1 MLFWILHVQDS
12 KVFTLFPSMAEDGVV
27 LPSERNCKLP
37 IFVFFKDLRLVLKMD
52 SLGKEILTIAVPA
65 AMALAADPIASL
77 IDTAFIGRIGPVEIA
92 AVGVS
97 IAIFN
102 QVSKVAIFPLVSI
115 TTSFVAEEETIE
127 RINSEST
134 KLEKTWVSKRETNEL
149 KQDDVKLENLENDST
164 VEDEKTELAPDNNS
178 FKTSPCKHVV
188 TIESN
193 SNGSKVKR
201 QKRNIPSA
209 STALFFG
216 AVLGLVETL
225 LLVLL
230 AKPLLSLMG
239 VKTGSPMLLP
249 AHRYLSLRALGA
261 PAVLLSLA
269 MQGVF
274 RGFKDTKTPLYA
286 TVAGDVANIILD
298 PILIFACKL
307 GVSGAAIAHVL
318 SQYLISAIL
327 FVKLMQQ
334 VDLLPPSIKALQ
346 FSRFLQNGFLLLFK
360 VIAATI
366 CVTLAASLAARL
378 GSTPMAAFQ
387 ICLQVWLT
395 SSLLADGLAVAG
407 QAIIASSFAEKNYE
421 KATAAAARVLQMG
434 FIMGLGLALL
444 VGLGLKFGSGVF
456 TKDINVK
463 HIITIGVPF
472 VAGTQPIN
480 SIAFVYDGV
489 NFGASDFAYSAYSMI
504 LVAIGSIGSL
514 LALYKAGGFVG
525 IWVALSIFMGLR
537 AIAGIWSLQ
546 ILSVK
551 RLQVP
556 IFFKFLHTIR
566 LSTMAEENS
575 VAPIETKKPHPIFV
589 FFKDIRLVLKM
600 DSLGKE
606 ILTIAVPAAMAFAAD
621 PVASLI
627 DTAFIGH
634 IGPVEIA
641 AVGVSIAIFNQ
652 VSKVAIFP
660 LVSITT
666 SFVAEEETL
675 ERLESK
681 VPKVENEDKSSKNT
695 EETKE
700 LMTDDVKVENLENG
714 STIKD
719 DKKELAL
726 KDGFK
731 TSPSNH
737 VTITPK
743 KSTFKRK
750 KRNIP
755 SASTAL
761 LIGAVLGILETLL
774 LVFLAEPLL
783 SLMGVRHGSK
793 MLLPAHKYLTLRALG
808 APAVLLS
815 LAMQG
820 VFRGFK
826 DTKTPLYATVIGD
839 VANIILDPILIFVC
853 NLGVSGAAIAHVLSQ
868 YLISII
874 LLVKLMNQ
882 VDLLPPSLKALQLS
896 RFLKNG
902 LLLLFKVLA
911 ATSCVTLAASL
922 ATRLG
927 TTPMAAFQICLQVW
941 LTSSLLADG
950 LAVAGQAIIATSFA
964 EKNYEKATAAA
975 ARVLQMGFIM
985 GLGLAFLVGLG
996 LQFGSGMF
1004 TKDINVKH
1012 IITIGIPFVAGTQPI
1027 NSIAFI
1033 FDGVNFGASDF
1044 AYSAYSMIV
1053 VAIAS
1058 IGSIFA
1064 LYKAGGFV
1072 GIWIALSIFMGLRA
1086 LAGIW
1091 RMGTG
1096 TGPWVFLRK

>member
-1 MLFWILHVQDS
+1 
-12 KVFTLFPSMAEDGVV
+12 MAD
-27 LPSERNCKLP
+27 
-37 IFVFFKDLRLVLKMD
+37 
-52 SLGKEILTIAVPA
+52 
-65 AMALAADPIASL
+65 
-77 IDTAFIGRIGPVEIA
+77 
-92 AVGVS
+92 
-97 IAIFN
+97 
-102 QVSKVAIFPLVSI
+102 
-115 TTSFVAEEETIE
+115 
-127 RINSEST
+127 ES
-134 KLEKTWVSKRETNEL
+134 
-149 KQDDVKLENLENDST
+149 
-164 VEDEKTELAPDNNS
+164 
-178 FKTSPCKHVV
+178 C
-188 TIESN
+188 
-193 SNGSKVKR
+193 
-201 QKRNIPSA
+201 
-209 STALFFG
+209 
-216 AVLGLVETL
+216 
-225 LLVLL
+225 
-230 AKPLLSLMG
+230 
-239 VKTGSPMLLP
+239 
-249 AHRYLSLRALGA
+249 
-261 PAVLLSLA
+261 
-269 MQGVF
+269 
-274 RGFKDTKTPLYA
+274 
-286 TVAGDVANIILD
+286 
-298 PILIFACKL
+298 
-307 GVSGAAIAHVL
+307 
-318 SQYLISAIL
+318 
-327 FVKLMQQ
+327 
-334 VDLLPPSIKALQ
+334 
-346 FSRFLQNGFLLLFK
+346 
-360 VIAATI
+360 
-366 CVTLAASLAARL
+366 
-378 GSTPMAAFQ
+378 
-387 ICLQVWLT
+387 
-395 SSLLADGLAVAG
+395 
-407 QAIIASSFAEKNYE
+407 
-421 KATAAAARVLQMG
+421 
-434 FIMGLGLALL
+434 
-444 VGLGLKFGSGVF
+444 
-456 TKDINVK
+456 
-463 HIITIGVPF
+463 
-472 VAGTQPIN
+472 
-480 SIAFVYDGV
+480 
-489 NFGASDFAYSAYSMI
+489 
-504 LVAIGSIGSL
+504 
-514 LALYKAGGFVG
+514 
-525 IWVALSIFMGLR
+525 
-537 AIAGIWSLQ
+537 
-546 ILSVK
+546 
-551 RLQVP
+551 
-556 IFFKFLHTIR
+556 
-566 LSTMAEENS
+566 
-575 VAPIETKKPHPIFV
+575 VAPIETKKLHPIFV

-600 DSLGKE
+600 DLLGKE

-666 SFVAEEETL
+666 SFVAEEETI
-675 ERLESK
+675 ERLSNK
-681 VPKVENEDKSSKNT
+681 VAKVENVEKISPNTDKG
-695 EETKE
+695 KE
-700 LMTDDVKVENLENG
+700 LMKDDVKLENLENG
-714 STIKD
+714 STLNAEKN
-719 DKKELAL
+719 KKLAIV
-726 KDGFK
+726 DGMFFKQCYK
-731 TSPSNH
+731 TSQTTTCPKT
-737 VTITPK
+737 TITPNKFKFK
-743 KSTFKRK
+743 KQ

-761 LIGAVLGILETLL
+761 LIGAVLGVLETIL

-839 VANIILDPILIFVC
+839 VTNIILDLILIFAC

-868 YLISII
+868 YVISMI

-950 LAVAGQAIIATSFA
+950 LAVAGQAIIASSFA

-985 GLGLAFLVGLG
+985 GLGLAVLVGVG

-1044 AYSAYSMIV
+1044 AFSAYSMIV
-1053 VAIAS
+1053 VAIMS
-1058 IGSIFA
+1058 IGSLLA
-1064 LYKAGGFV
+1064 LYKVGGFV

-1086 LAGIW
+1086 IAGIW

-1096 TGPWVFLRK
+1096 TGPWAFLKK

>member
-1 MLFWILHVQDS
+1 
-12 KVFTLFPSMAEDGVV
+12 MAD
-27 LPSERNCKLP
+27 
-37 IFVFFKDLRLVLKMD
+37 
-52 SLGKEILTIAVPA
+52 
-65 AMALAADPIASL
+65 
-77 IDTAFIGRIGPVEIA
+77 
-92 AVGVS
+92 
-97 IAIFN
+97 
-102 QVSKVAIFPLVSI
+102 
-115 TTSFVAEEETIE
+115 
-127 RINSEST
+127 ES
-134 KLEKTWVSKRETNEL
+134 
-149 KQDDVKLENLENDST
+149 
-164 VEDEKTELAPDNNS
+164 
-178 FKTSPCKHVV
+178 C
-188 TIESN
+188 
-193 SNGSKVKR
+193 
-201 QKRNIPSA
+201 
-209 STALFFG
+209 
-216 AVLGLVETL
+216 
-225 LLVLL
+225 
-230 AKPLLSLMG
+230 
-239 VKTGSPMLLP
+239 
-249 AHRYLSLRALGA
+249 
-261 PAVLLSLA
+261 
-269 MQGVF
+269 
-274 RGFKDTKTPLYA
+274 
-286 TVAGDVANIILD
+286 
-298 PILIFACKL
+298 
-307 GVSGAAIAHVL
+307 
-318 SQYLISAIL
+318 
-327 FVKLMQQ
+327 
-334 VDLLPPSIKALQ
+334 
-346 FSRFLQNGFLLLFK
+346 
-360 VIAATI
+360 
-366 CVTLAASLAARL
+366 
-378 GSTPMAAFQ
+378 
-387 ICLQVWLT
+387 
-395 SSLLADGLAVAG
+395 
-407 QAIIASSFAEKNYE
+407 
-421 KATAAAARVLQMG
+421 
-434 FIMGLGLALL
+434 
-444 VGLGLKFGSGVF
+444 
-456 TKDINVK
+456 
-463 HIITIGVPF
+463 
-472 VAGTQPIN
+472 
-480 SIAFVYDGV
+480 
-489 NFGASDFAYSAYSMI
+489 
-504 LVAIGSIGSL
+504 
-514 LALYKAGGFVG
+514 
-525 IWVALSIFMGLR
+525 
-537 AIAGIWSLQ
+537 
-546 ILSVK
+546 
-551 RLQVP
+551 
-556 IFFKFLHTIR
+556 
-566 LSTMAEENS
+566 
-575 VAPIETKKPHPIFV
+575 VAPIETKKLHPIFV

-600 DSLGKE
+600 DLLGKE

-666 SFVAEEETL
+666 SFVAEEETI
-675 ERLESK
+675 ERLSNK
-681 VPKVENEDKSSKNT
+681 VAKVENVEKISPNTDKG
-695 EETKE
+695 KE
-700 LMTDDVKVENLENG
+700 LMKDDVKLENLENG
-714 STIKD
+714 STLNAEKN
-719 DKKELAL
+719 KKLAI
-726 KDGFK
+726 FK
-731 TSPSNH
+731 
-737 VTITPK
+737 K
-743 KSTFKRK
+743 Q

-761 LIGAVLGILETLL
+761 LIGAVLGVLETIL

-839 VANIILDPILIFVC
+839 VTNIILDLILIFAC

-868 YLISII
+868 YVISMI

-950 LAVAGQAIIATSFA
+950 LAVAGQAIIASSFA

-985 GLGLAFLVGLG
+985 GLGLAVLVGVG

-1044 AYSAYSMIV
+1044 AFSAYSMIV
-1053 VAIAS
+1053 VAIMS
-1058 IGSIFA
+1058 IGSLLA
-1064 LYKAGGFV
+1064 LYKVGGFV

-1086 LAGIW
+1086 IAGIW

-1096 TGPWVFLRK
+1096 TGPWAFLKK